1 MYSNCLTK
9 AGLKLALSAS
19 YLKYDS
25 SFLYILVSTTTT
37 IPIPKA
43 RQHTSLNSEKL
54 FVEHLCK
61 EKALYQLLFEGA
73 PQTATKRAFK
83 GTTISNQ
90 IMSRSSLMPP
100 VERERTSSGICPV
113 SVLGLVLVFLK

>member
-61 EKALYQLLFEGA
+61 EKALYLFSRGA

>member
-61 EKALYQLLFEGA
+61 EKALYQLLFEGC
-73 PQTATKRAFK
+73 PTDSDKEGLQRHNNFQ
-83 GTTISNQ
+83 SNN
-90 IMSRSSLMPP
+90 
-100 VERERTSSGICPV
+100 V
-113 SVLGLVLVFLK
+113 